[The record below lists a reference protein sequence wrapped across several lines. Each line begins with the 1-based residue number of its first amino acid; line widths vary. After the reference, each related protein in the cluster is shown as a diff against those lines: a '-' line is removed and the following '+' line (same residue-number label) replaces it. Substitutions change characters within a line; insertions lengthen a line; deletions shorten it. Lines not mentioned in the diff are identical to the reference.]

1 MRVVV
6 TGATGNAGTALLR
19 ALKHEPE
26 VDEIVGIARRVPHE
40 PWPKVR
46 WWAADIRSDDLTE
59 PLRGCSAVVH
69 LAWAIQPS
77 HRLAELAATNLGG
90 TVRILE
96 ALLEVGVPSL
106 IYASS
111 VGAYAPGPKDRRVDE
126 SWPVTG
132 IRSSFYSRHKARVE
146 AILDVFSADHPG
158 VRVVRMRPGL
168 IFKRGA
174 GAEVAGLFLGP
185 VFGRLLS
192 HRSLIRVV
200 PRHPRLRVQAEH
212 SHDVAQAYRRA
223 IVSDVSGPFNL
234 AAEPVIDADVL
245 ARTFGALAVPLPAA
259 VMKWGTSALW
269 HTRLQPTPPGWVDM
283 GLLVPLMSCD
293 RAVSELAWAP
303 RVDAASALAEGVEG
317 IAHKTSEPT
326 PAMAGEPVR

>member
-1 MRVVV
+1 MRVAVI
-6 TGATGNAGTALLR
+6 GATGNVGTSLLEALAG
-19 ALKHEPE
+19 EPE
-26 VDEIVGIARRVPHE
+26 VDEIVGIARRVPRE
-40 PWPKVR
+40 SWPKVR

-77 HRLAELAATNLGG
+77 HRLPELAATNLGG
-90 TVRILE
+90 TVRVLE
-96 ALLEVGVPSL
+96 ALIEVGVPSL
-106 IYASS
+106 VYASS
-111 VGAYAPGPKDRRVDE
+111 VGAYAPGPKHRRVDE

-146 AILDVFSADHPG
+146 AILDTFSAEHPG
-158 VRVVRMRPGL
+158 VRIVRMRPGL

-185 VFGRLLS
+185 LFGRLLA
-192 HRSLIRVV
+192 HRSLIKVV
-200 PRHPRLRVQAEH
+200 PQHPRLRVQAEH

-234 AAEPVIDADVL
+234 AAEPVIDAKVL
-245 ARTFGALAVPLPAA
+245 ARTFHAVAVPVPAP
-259 VMKWGTSALW
+259 VMKVTTSALW
-269 HTRLQPTPPGWVDM
+269 HTRLQPTPPGWVDL
-283 GLLVPLMSCD
+283 GLQVPLMAYD
-293 RAVSELAWAP
+293 RAEAELGWAP
-303 RVDAASALAEGVEG
+303 RVDAASALHEVVEG
-317 IAHKTSEPT
+317 IADKTSERT